1 MASTEISA
9 LAGQTQLPL
18 GSEEKLGGRPPR
30 SIAPVQRA
38 ERISSLDVLR
48 GLALL
53 GILVL
58 NIDDLAGPEFFHDIP
73 IGLPKPAFVG
83 SYAHLNLAILFVK
96 WVLFE
101 GKMRALFSMLFGAG
115 VILLTS
121 RAEKRGA
128 GLRTADIYV
137 RRNMWL
143 CALGLFHGTFLWHG
157 DILFGYGLCALLLM
171 FPFRVLKP
179 KTLFIAGT
187 LIAVVLG
194 TYNVLDFTGSY
205 DDIRLSR
212 QAAIVTA
219 DQQAGK
225 HVSSEQKQLQQRWQA
240 KIAQKAVTKAK
251 IDSAVAEAQEAYAT
265 HLLRAGFGK
274 AGLGY
279 GKWAFASF
287 YDREIGD
294 TMGAMLIGMAL
305 FKSGFFTAELSYATY
320 LGTAIVGFAI
330 SAPLYVVGIWKVY
343 MSGFSFLAVE
353 EWAYAP
359 YEVARVA
366 GALAIAAVMLIV
378 IKSRTFPSLLRS
390 LAAVGQ
396 TALSNYLLTTILC
409 QTLFLWGPWK
419 LYGKLEYYQYIY
431 VVLAVWTVNL
441 IVSPIWLRG
450 FEFGPVE
457 WVWRSLTYWKLQ
469 PMRVRA

>member
-1 MASTEISA
+1 MASTEIA
-9 LAGQTQLPL
+9 AFAGQTRLPL
-18 GSEEKLGGRPPR
+18 GSEEELGGPPQPV
-30 SIAPVQRA
+30 APVQRA
-38 ERISSLDVLR
+38 DRISSLDVLR
-48 GLALL
+48 GFALL
-53 GILVL
+53 GILML
-58 NIDDLAGPEFFHDIP
+58 NIDDFAGPEFFHDIP

-83 SYAHLNLAILFVK
+83 SHAHLNLAIVFLK
-96 WVLFE
+96 WVFFE

-115 VILLTS
+115 IILLTS

-128 GLRTADIYV
+128 GLKAADIYV

-179 KTLFIAGT
+179 KTLLIAGT
-187 LIAVVLG
+187 LIAVGLG
-194 TYNVLDFTGSY
+194 TYNVVNFTGTY

-212 QAAIVTA
+212 QAAIITA

-225 HVSSEQKQLQQRWQA
+225 HVSADRKQLQQRWQA
-240 KIAQKAVTKAK
+240 KIVEKAVTKAK
-251 IDSAVAEAQEAYAT
+251 IDSAVAEAHEAYAT
-265 HLLRAGFGK
+265 NLLRSESGR

-279 GKWAFASF
+279 GKWSFASF

-305 FKSGFFTAELSYATY
+305 FKSGFFTAELSYAAY
-320 LGTAIVGFAI
+320 WVTAIVGFMI
-330 SAPLYVVGIWKVY
+330 SAPIYVMGIWKIY
-343 MSGFSFLAVE
+343 LSGFSFLAVE
-353 EWAYAP
+353 KWAYAP
-359 YEVARVA
+359 YELARIP

-378 IKSRTFPSLLRS
+378 IKSRTFRFPLRP

-396 TALSNYLLTTILC
+396 TALSNYLLTTVIC

-431 VVLAVWTVNL
+431 VVIAVWTVNL
-441 IVSPIWLRG
+441 IVSAIWLRA

-469 PMRVRA
+469 PVRVRA